1 MYTKQ
6 ITINGPIIR
15 NLFVE
20 TARWWL
26 NLSKTK
32 INKIR
37 CEWVSGRGF
46 DSMVGSYS
54 AYVYDVYK
62 SPFLLLTL
70 P

>member
-1 MYTKQ
+1 M
-6 ITINGPIIR
+6 ILFRCSLTIGD
-15 NLFVE
+15 LFVE

-62 SPFLLLTL
+62 SHFLLLTL